1 MKKHLYFIIISIIL
15 FSTGCGNFNPRLNQ
29 RNVNPNGD
37 LNNNQQ
43 GIMIELGKI
52 RKETEILSSNLRE
65 IQEGLINLNL
75 AVSRNE
81 NSGVQ
86 ILQGDGSLIMIFGLG
101 VLLIVFYF
109 KNRNN
114 QEAVKIL
121 AKKIIDFDNNNLT
134 NSVVEEFSNKNK
146 DKQLIKILKSIK

>member
-1 MKKHLYFIIISIIL
+1 MKKHFLFIIMSIIL

-52 RKETEILSSNLRE
+52 RKETEILSSNLKE
-65 IQEGLINLNL
+65 IQEGLINLNSS
-75 AVSRNE
+75 VSRNE

-86 ILQGDGSLIMIFGLG
+86 VLQGDGSLIVIFGLG
-101 VLLIVFYF
+101 SLLIILYF
-109 KNRNN
+109 KNKNN
-114 QEAVKIL
+114 QEAIKIL
-121 AKKIIDFDNNNLT
+121 TKKIINFDNSNLT
-134 NSVVEEFSNKNK
+134 KSIVEEFSNKNRE
-146 DKQLIKILKSIK
+146 KQLLKILKSIN